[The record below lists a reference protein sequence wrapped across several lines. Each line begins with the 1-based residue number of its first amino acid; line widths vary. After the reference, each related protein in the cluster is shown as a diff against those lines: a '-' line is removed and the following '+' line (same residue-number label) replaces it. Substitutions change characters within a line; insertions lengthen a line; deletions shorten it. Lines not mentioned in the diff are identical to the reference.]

1 MKNQQLIKRLTE
13 NWKRAIN
20 PLTNYNYDIKTLIP
34 EDIKEYKNM
43 W

>member
-1 MKNQQLIKRLTE
+1 MKNQQLIKINGKLE
-13 NWKRAIN
+13 ALPIN